1 MAQTMTNPR
10 FPHHC
15 RIYRTEGATS
25 LNPEGVYVEAYCG
38 ECRKSSSDNI
48 RSFNTGSN
56 TTGKVDTAD
65 YRISMP
71 GIVTGIRRGDLVDVT
86 TEIGREDGMRVVS
99 FDYTRLG
106 EYETVDD
113 EGRRVKVKGAT
124 AVLCNIPSN

>member
-1 MAQTMTNPR
+1 MATNPR
-10 FPHHC
+10 FPHRC
-15 RIYRTEGATS
+15 RIYRKVGATS
-25 LNPEGVYVEAYCG
+25 FNPGEIKEVHKG